1 MRNRGFLQTR
11 MVLLCS
17 SFLITAPA
25 VADELGDL
33 KRRIEEL
40 ELRQKQ
46 VEQTPPAP
54 PPNAVPAG
62 SPPVSF
68 TIPGTDTAI
77 KLGGYG
83 KLAAIYDHKASEGD
97 LTPIGKIRLTA
108 AGANSTARRA
118 NGL

>member
-46 VEQTPPAP
+46 VEQAPPPAP
-54 PPNAVPAG
+54 PNAVTAG
-62 SPPVSF
+62 SPPGSF
-68 TIPGTDTAI
+68 TIPGTHTPI
-77 KLGGYG
+77 KLCAYL
-83 KLAAIYDHKASEGD
+83 KPAPIYDPNPPHAH
-97 LTPIGKIRLTA
+97 LTSIATIPPPP
-108 AGANSTARRA
+108 
-118 NGL
+118 